1 MRKRHMTIQM
11 VLSGFT
17 DLLKTAKVLK
27 RKKNILQANKPQ
39 ADKWNTHKGPVMEM
53 LESTIRGQYLLPL

>member
-39 ADKWNTHKGPVMEM
+39 ADK
-53 LESTIRGQYLLPL
+53 